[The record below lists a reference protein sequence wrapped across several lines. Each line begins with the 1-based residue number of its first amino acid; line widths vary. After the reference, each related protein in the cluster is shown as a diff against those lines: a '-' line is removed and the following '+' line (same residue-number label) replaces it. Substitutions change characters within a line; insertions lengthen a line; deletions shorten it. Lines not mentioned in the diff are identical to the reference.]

1 MNKIS
6 TKHFILFILGTAII
20 SCKTYLSIF
29 VDVGGRATWLAS
41 IIASIIF
48 TGLLLFI
55 MNICKK
61 TNNFNI
67 VDIYKESTPK
77 FVSSIFLII
86 FVLALFLNSIE
97 AAAVEA
103 NVLHSTLFIDTPI
116 WYALIF
122 FIVPSLFI
130 FSKKLRT
137 LLIFVIISVFVV
149 IINGVLFFLLTQSYK
164 DINNL
169 LPLLGDKSLSSFIY
183 SVVMILGSLSSFMI
197 AMPFLKYID
206 KTEHLRIH
214 SLYAGV
220 ISSAFIILSFIGVI
234 TAFGPL
240 RAANIFYPEFVLSQ
254 RIEVA
259 GFLEFG
265 ELFFIIQTVVG
276 LFIKYVL
283 ATYSILLICNKLI
296 KNKAIFIGIYTFLVF
311 VLSYFLGLNNYILYE
326 MLKYI
331 QGINV
336 VAFVIIPLITFVLY
350 YFKFT
355 PKKASKM

>member
-6 TKHFILFILGTAII
+6 TKHFILFILGTSII

-29 VDVGGRATWLAS
+29 VDVGGRSTWLAS
-41 IIASIIF
+41 ILASFIF
-48 TGLLLFI
+48 VCFLLFI
-55 MNICKK
+55 MNTFKK
-61 TNNFNI
+61 TNNFDI
-67 VDIYKESTPK
+67 VDIFNKSTPK
-77 FVSSIFLII
+77 FISSLFLII
-86 FVLALFLNSIE
+86 FILALFLNAIE

-116 WYALIF
+116 WYALAF

-130 FSKKLRT
+130 FGKKIRT
-137 LLIFVIISVFVV
+137 LLIFLIISFS
-149 IINGVLFFLLTQSYK
+149 IIIVNGILFFLLTQSYK

-169 LPLLGDKSLSSFIY
+169 LPILGDKPISNFLY
-183 SVVMILGSLSSFMI
+183 SALMILGSMSSFMI
-197 AMPFLKYID
+197 VTPFLKYID
-206 KTEHLRIH
+206 KTEHIRIH

-254 RIEVA
+254 RIELA

-276 LFIKYVL
+276 LFIKYIL
-283 ATYSILLICNKLI
+283 STYSILLICNKFI
-296 KNKAIFIGIYTFLVF
+296 KRKAVFIGVYTFLVF
-311 VLSYFLGLNNYILYE
+311 VLSNFLGVNNYMLYDIS
-326 MLKYI
+326 KYI
-331 QGINV
+331 QGVNLI
-336 VAFVIIPLITFVLY
+336 AFIVIPFIVFIIY
-350 YFKFT
+350 YFKFL
-355 PKKASKM
+355 PKKSK